1 MSRRFT
7 SSPRQLR
14 RFAGRF
20 SAAPLA
26 VLLLVI
32 LNLLLF
38 SNWAGSFLGTPP
50 ATIAVDYG
58 LRIPQPVTYFTYTFV
73 HLWPLHLFA
82 NLAFL
87 LAFGV
92 LVEPVLGHRDF
103 LFFYLIG
110 SALAG
115 LSAMLIDSAFGATGA
130 VVGASGAIF
139 LLFGAAMAV
148 RPLKATAAYLLLS
161 LFVVPLILSIPLH
174 LAQSAVK
181 ETAVREVE
189 QIEAEKE
196 TLEQSYASEEISEEA
211 YSEQVG
217 VLSEAMGAPAKQIT
231 TIQQAQQH
239 EATVPAAE
247 TVHYTGL
254 TLGMLSM
261 LALRPKLVDE
271 WRCRF
276 DAIIAGLQSLRKR

>member
-1 MSRRFT
+1 MSQRFT
-7 SSPRQLR
+7 SSSGPRR
-14 RFAGRF
+14 RFTKI
-20 SAAPLA
+20 SAIPLA
-26 VLLLVI
+26 VLLLI
-32 LNLLLF
+32 TLNLLLF

-50 ATIAVDYG
+50 ATIAVEYG
-58 LRIPQPVTYFTYTFV
+58 LRISQPVTYFTYTFI

-87 LAFGV
+87 LAFGA
-92 LVEPVLGHRDF
+92 LVEPILGHRDF
-103 LFFYLIG
+103 LFFYFIG

-161 LFVVPLILSIPLH
+161 LFVVPLILSMPLH
-174 LAQSAVK
+174 AAQSAVK

-196 TLEQSYASEEISEEA
+196 ALEQSYATEQISEEA

-217 VLSEAMGAPAKQIT
+217 ALSEAMNVPAKQIT

-254 TLGMLSM
+254 ALGMFSM

-276 DAIIAGLQSLRKR
+276 DAIIAGLQNLHRR